1 MRILLRMRFWTCE
14 FLELCDFEHVNF
26 WKKCG
31 FCQNLLEHLDTSFQ
45 LKQQY
50 QMPQRQLDIL
60 KSWGHLLTR
69 TKPIAQALR
78 KKTHIK
84 WQFLQCWLLW
94 AQEKIFHLNKLTPKS
109 WFGVLSCQLK
119 RRLKI
124 SLKCKHSFTNF
135 SRFLVASKIRLF
147 GIRNAI

>member
-1 MRILLRMRFWTCE
+1 MKNVIVKMHFFHEKWAPELWLLLKKCDLENENFTENAILNMWISWIMW
-14 FLELCDFEHVNF
+14 
-26 WKKCG
+26 WKKCA

-94 AQEKIFHLNKLTPKS
+94 AQEEIFHLNKLTPKS

-119 RRLKI
+119 KKI
-124 SLKCKHSFTNF
+124 KN
-135 SRFLVASKIRLF
+135 LVKM
-147 GIRNAI
+147 